1 MSLFEGCQT
10 YGRAN
15 AKETTQT
22 LCHGSKILGSKCIY
36 ISGGNL
42 QFRSIMIQQF
52 ILLEYYS

>member
-22 LCHGSKILGSKCIY
+22 LCHGSKILESKCIY

-42 QFRSIMIQQF
+42 QFRSIADY
-52 ILLEYYS
+52 L